1 MGHFLALNFSCWLC
15 CFSGGYAA
23 CRDPQVAPFCGG
35 ARTWYR
41 RQPDNRQ
48 PPSSNPPPALSI
60 PLFQL
65 GTTLTGYFHIEM
77 WQPRTIYFLES
88 NIARLLCKVIFKIP
102 RLQYGYKMSWEFIS
116 GSAFGLLEL
125 KQLVQDLWGTR
136 FNENYK
142 IAYITTKSKTKRYLW
157 ILNFLFDEKCK
168 EMWTTADKYVHGAGS
183 LTWRCN

>member
-23 CRDPQVAPFCGG
+23 RRDPQVAPFCGG

-102 RLQYGYKMSWEFIS
+102 LFPISSKNSRYPRKSRYFTTIYINAKNFMGLPQLGDQTPIMLKKKNNAWENPPLWQQNVIGVYIWICVWTSWIKTT
-116 GSAFGLLEL
+116 GSRSFHY
-125 KQLVQDLWGTR
+125 R
-136 FNENYK
+136 
-142 IAYITTKSKTKRYLW
+142 
-157 ILNFLFDEKCK
+157 
-168 EMWTTADKYVHGAGS
+168 
-183 LTWRCN
+183 